1 MAALGCVRLRWA
13 LLGTRV
19 ASRGLCP
26 HGARAKAA
34 IPAALREDEAAAG
47 PRAGPGNPRR
57 QLRSLEELPRIGRL
71 RFFFQ
76 LFVRGYILRLHEY
89 QVTPR
94 GLGTWGSGWVL
105 ARRSRI
111 GGEGDVG
118 QKVKDA
124 GT

>member
-34 IPAALREDEAAAG
+34 IPAG